1 MSRQERD
8 SAQYQIPDEEFER
21 RWEKVIQGVKEKGLD
36 ILIAHSNEADFA
48 NVRYL
53 SDYWPIFETAGV
65 AISKEGNIALLIGP
79 ESETYARDRSKIKKI
94 YKILQYR
101 ESAEP
106 NYPDM
111 ELDDFSKVFKELVK
125 GEVKRIGLCGYQIF
139 PLPIYEAIKR
149 AAPEA
154 EIIKSDEIIDN
165 LRIIKSENEIKLIK
179 KAFEISEIALEETLA
194 QINPDMTELEVVGI
208 IEGAIYANG
217 AEYEGHPQYV
227 LSGKNSTH
235 AIGRPKHDKIG
246 RNRLIQLD
254 IGARVSGY
262 SSSVGRPI
270 CIGKFDSETRKLVQ
284 AGLDLHWKTIE
295 WIKAGIKANTVVKN
309 FYEYADKLGVSKN
322 ILYGPCH
329 GIGMMEVEKPW
340 MELNSEYFLEENM
353 TFQVDTFL
361 FSEEVGLRWEN
372 GIVVKRDGVQL
383 LSAKRM
389 EIIEI

>member
-1 MSRQERD
+1 ME
-8 SAQYQIPDEEFER
+8 YKIPDVEFER
-21 RWEKVIQGVKEKGLD
+21 RWKKVVEGVREKGID
-36 ILIAHSNEADFA
+36 VLIAHSNEADFA

-65 AISKEGNIALLIGP
+65 AISKTGKLALLIGP
-79 ESETYARDRSKIKKI
+79 ESETFAKDRSKIKKI

-111 ELDDFSKVFKELVK
+111 KLDDFSIVFKDICDGKVK
-125 GEVKRIGLCGYQIF
+125 KIGLAGYQIF
-139 PLPIYEAIKR
+139 PLPVYEAIKK
-149 AAPEA
+149 AAPFA
-154 EIIKSDEIIDN
+154 EIIKCDEIIDD
-165 LRIIKSENEIKLIK
+165 LRIIKSDVEIKMMK
-179 KAFEISEIALEETLA
+179 RAFEISEIALKETIKS
-194 QINPDMTELEVVGI
+194 INPDMTELEVVGI
-208 IEGAIYANG
+208 IEKVIYENG

-235 AIGRPKHDKIG
+235 AIGRPKNEKIG
-246 RNRLIQLD
+246 KNRLIQLN

-262 SSSVGRPI
+262 SSSVGRPV
-270 CIGKFDSETRKLVQ
+270 CIGKFKSEDKKLVQ
-284 AGLDLHWKTIE
+284 AGLDMHLKTIE
-295 WIKAGIKANTVVKN
+295 WIKAGNKANEVVKK
-309 FYEYADKLGVSKN
+309 FYEYGEKIGVSKN

-340 MELNSEYFLEENM
+340 MELTSEYYLEENM

-361 FSEEVGLRWEN
+361 YSENIGLRWED
-372 GIVVKRDGVQL
+372 GVVVKKDGAEL
-383 LSAKRM
+383 LSKELM